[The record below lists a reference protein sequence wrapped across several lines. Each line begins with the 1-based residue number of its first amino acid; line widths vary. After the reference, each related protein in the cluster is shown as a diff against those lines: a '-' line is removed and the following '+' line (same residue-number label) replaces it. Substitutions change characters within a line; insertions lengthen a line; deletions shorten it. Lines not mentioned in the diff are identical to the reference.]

1 LPLSSKVRN
10 FWQALDRWR
19 GLSAKTGQMSIMRD
33 NIHANKTRP
42 YLHLQISDCVC
53 YVNDG
58 FCSGVYICRNPML
71 EVTMTE
77 FHTKN
82 VLVVIGA
89 VFTLLCAGCLDQEE
103 NITVAQ
109 NGNVTMEVKLSGEP
123 KQLSDPVL
131 IPSSPEWDIRERKI
145 DSSGNSTSLTILAV
159 ANTPYGRSLPES
171 FVAKGSPDYKVCLRF
186 PSELMMESK
195 GNRTFYT
202 FRRTYEARRFS
213 AFDLSEVPEAWDHE
227 LEKRVVD
234 SGIMKVPEA
243 DRAKYLQQLR
253 QGYNYQ
259 YWRFFREAL
268 ADMVR
273 SDAISDTVMDRLAN
287 EASTY
292 LEKEINPELFLTIMQ
307 LEEKEVQTAIDSL
320 ALVIDRQFK
329 TIVSGAVHNNGT
341 KAEQFERAYSQVQR
355 EYEVTEK
362 FNGTGYH
369 VALAMPGTIIS
380 TNGVIDSREPGKVS
394 WSFNGK
400 KLRDADVPL
409 YAVSVVTH

>member
-1 LPLSSKVRN
+1 MMEFR
-10 FWQALDRWR
+10 
-19 GLSAKTGQMSIMRD
+19 AKNSLI
-33 NIHANKTRP
+33 
-42 YLHLQISDCVC
+42 
-53 YVNDG
+53 
-58 FCSGVYICRNPML
+58 
-71 EVTMTE
+71 
-77 FHTKN
+77 
-82 VLVVIGA
+82 VIGA
-89 VFTLLCAGCLDQEE
+89 VCLLLLAGCLEQDET
-103 NITVAQ
+103 ITVAKD
-109 NGNVTMEVKLSGEP
+109 GSVAMEVKLSGKP
-123 KQLSDPVL
+123 DQLSDPVL
-131 IPSSPEWDIRERKI
+131 IPSGLEWDIRERKI
-145 DSSGNSTSLTILAV
+145 DSSGDSPNLTILAV
-159 ANTPYGRSLPES
+159 ANTPYGRPLPET

-186 PSELMMESK
+186 PSELTMESK

-213 AFDLSEVPEAWDHE
+213 AFDFSEVPEAWDHE
-227 LEKRVVD
+227 LEKRVTD

-243 DRAKYLQQLR
+243 DRIKYLQQLK
-253 QGYNYQ
+253 QGYCYQ

-273 SDAISDTVMDRLAN
+273 SDALTDTVMVRLAN

-292 LEKEINPELFLTIMQ
+292 LEKEIKPELFLTIMQ

-329 TIVSGAVHNNGT
+329 TIVSGAVHDNGT
-341 KAEQFERAYSQVQR
+341 KAEQFERAYSRVQR

-380 TNGVIDSREPGKVS
+380 TNGVIDAGEPGKVS